1 MESIREVFLNVIM
14 QLTAFTEQIPLFF
27 QVLVTFV
34 WGMIPFIESDNGAAI
49 AVAVGV
55 PVPLAITAAVAGN
68 WVAVMLLIIFVD
80 KVRAWL
86 RGRRRTDV
94 TDEKRYSKR
103 KEKVMRAV
111 EKYGVPGASLLGPM
125 LVGTHINAFFMAVA
139 GVDRRYLMIW
149 QTIAIV
155 IWGIIFGIGAY
166 LLVLSLR
173 GEL

>member
-1 MESIREVFLNVIM
+1 MESIREVFINVIT

-49 AVAVGV
+49 AVAVGM

-68 WVAVMLLIIFVD
+68 WVAVMLLIIFID
-80 KVRAWL
+80 KVRSWVKS
-86 RGRRRTDV
+86 RRRTEV
-94 TDEKRYSKR
+94 ADEKKYSKR

-111 EKYGVPGASLLGPM
+111 QKYGVPGASLLGPM
-125 LVGTHINAFFMAVA
+125 LIGTHINAFFMAVA
-139 GVDRRYLMIW
+139 GVDKRYLMIW
-149 QTIAIV
+149 QTVAIV
-155 IWGIIFGIGAY
+155 VWGIIFGVGTH